1 LPPSYLP
8 LSQNSPKLRAQKA
21 GILPEARPG
30 EGRSG
35 PGMAPETPEGRHEGD
50 QRCRGVGASSEQSS
64 TRDPT
69 QDAVR
74 PGVGLKADS
83 SARSRC
89 PEPCFAAPSQAPVG
103 HIGGKRAVL
112 GWGFTCAP
120 HMPPGHESATPTS
133 RGRAPSPRTQ
143 PSGLVSLSTS
153 RNGARTRGSEFTLHL
168 TPGWQLLCDH
178 RANCDAVW
186 LGRTRQSR
194 QAQTRPRRE
203 GRCETEC

>member
-83 SARSRC
+83 SARFRC

-103 HIGGKRAVL
+103 HIGGKRA
-112 GWGFTCAP
+112 AYDP
-120 HMPPGHESATPTS
+120 HRRWNSILERPS
-133 RGRAPSPRTQ
+133 RGPRPVELTTMLYWGGDSPAPPICLPGMNLQHPHREAERLRHVHSH
-143 PSGLVSLSTS
+143 LVWCHCPPVAMVH
-153 RNGARTRGSEFTLHL
+153 GRG
-168 TPGWQLLCDH
+168 
-178 RANCDAVW
+178 V
-186 LGRTRQSR
+186 QSSHY
-194 QAQTRPRRE
+194 T
-203 GRCETEC
+203 